1 MNRPRPGVKAPR
13 SGGSAA
19 AGAAVPGG
27 RIGRSMA
34 GRPAKDTLR
43 LGGALAAALFG
54 GALSFVLL
62 LRHHGLDAGALGAA
76 VCDPSNSGCE
86 AVAASDWSAAFGVPL
101 AAVGLAFFASLA
113 LLLGFSLAVGA
124 PLRSRPG
131 RLALRLVAL
140 ALLVDLFLFG
150 VQAFSIGAYCS
161 LCLWTYAANAAA
173 FAGLLPAGFRDRS
186 PLPAAASVRP
196 LWDRAAPAFWV
207 VASVVAAAVLFF
219 DRGLGVRAES
229 SGPDLSLL
237 GVRSARSAAPEE
249 APVKAAGLLPA
260 STAPVSPPQWR
271 VPPFQQQPVREIP
284 LDGVPFRGAAGA
296 PVEIVTFSD
305 FLCPSC
311 RRFALAFDQYAEGP
325 TGPHVALYYRS
336 YPLDN
341 DCAAHLPRALHPGAC
356 EVARGA
362 ACAARQDRFWE
373 YHDRVYLA
381 PPVEPTADDVV
392 RIAEVAGLD
401 ADEFRVCLDSP
412 EAEAAVAADIAEAM
426 RLGVTGTPTIFING
440 RRVPS
445 LDQFADAV
453 LWELGEAGIEVPRD
467 GNSDGDSPAGDSG
480 ADSAPR

>member
-19 AGAAVPGG
+19 AGAAVSGG

-249 APVKAAGLLPA
+249 APVKAAGFLPV
-260 STAPVSPPQWR
+260 SGAPVSPAQWR

-311 RRFALAFDQYAEGP
+311 KRFALAFDQYAEGP
-325 TGPHVALYYRS
+325 FGSHLALYYRS

-341 DCAAHLPRALHPGAC
+341 DCVEHLPRALHPGAC

-426 RLGVTGTPTIFING
+426 RLGVRGTPTVFING

-445 LDQFADAV
+445 LDQFDGAV
-453 LWELGEAGIEVPRD
+453 RWELEKAGIEVSPD

>member
-1 MNRPRPGVKAPR
+1 
-13 SGGSAA
+13 
-19 AGAAVPGG
+19 
-27 RIGRSMA
+27 MA
-34 GRPAKDTLR
+34 GRPARDSLR
-43 LGGALAAALFG
+43 LGGALAAVLVG

-76 VCDPSNSGCE
+76 VCDPANSGCE
-86 AVAASDWSAAFGVPL
+86 AVAASAWSAAFGVPL
-101 AAVGLAFFASLA
+101 AAVGLAFFVSLA
-113 LLLGFSLAVGA
+113 LLLGFSFAAGA
-124 PLRSRPG
+124 PLRSRPV

-140 ALLVDLFLFG
+140 ALVVDLFLFG

-173 FAGLLPAGFRDRS
+173 FAGLLPAGFRGRP
-186 PLPAAASVRP
+186 PLPALAAASSRP

-219 DRGLGVRAES
+219 DRGLGARAES
-229 SGPDLSLL
+229 SDPDLSLL
-237 GVRSARSAAPEE
+237 GVRSAAPD
-249 APVKAAGLLPA
+249 ASPSVKAAGLLPA
-260 STAPVSPPQWR
+260 PGSAAPVRLPQWR

-296 PVEIVTFSD
+296 PVRIVTFSD

-336 YPLDN
+336 YPLDD
-341 DCAAHLPRALHPGAC
+341 DCAEHLPRALHPGAC

-381 PPVEPTADDVV
+381 PPVEPTPDDVV

-412 EAEAAVAADIAEAM
+412 EADAAVAADIAEAM

-440 RRVPS
+440 RRVPG

-453 LWELGEAGIEVPRD
+453 LWELEKAGIEVPP
-467 GNSDGDSPAGDSG
+467 DGDSPAGDS
-480 ADSAPR
+480 AR

>member
-1 MNRPRPGVKAPR
+1 
-13 SGGSAA
+13 
-19 AGAAVPGG
+19 
-27 RIGRSMA
+27 MA
-34 GRPAKDTLR
+34 GRAAKDSLR
-43 LGGALAAALFG
+43 LGGALAAVLVG

-76 VCDPSNSGCE
+76 VCDPANSGCE
-86 AVAASDWSAAFGVPL
+86 AVAASAWSAAFGVPL
-101 AAVGLAFFASLA
+101 AAVGLAFFVSLA

-124 PLRSRPG
+124 PLRSRPA

-140 ALLVDLFLFG
+140 ALLADLFLFG

-173 FAGLLPAGFRDRS
+173 FAGLLPAGFRGRP
-186 PLPAAASVRP
+186 PLPALAAASARP

-219 DRGLGVRAES
+219 DRGLGARAES
-229 SGPDLSLL
+229 SDPDLSLL
-237 GVRSARSAAPEE
+237 GVRSAAPD
-249 APVKAAGLLPA
+249 ASSSVKAAGFLPA
-260 STAPVSPPQWR
+260 PGSAAPVRPPQWR

-296 PVEIVTFSD
+296 PVRIVTFSD

-336 YPLDN
+336 YPLDD
-341 DCAAHLPRALHPGAC
+341 DCAEHLPRALHPGAC

-412 EAEAAVAADIAEAM
+412 EADAAVAADIAEAM

-440 RRVPS
+440 RRVPG

-453 LWELGEAGIEVPRD
+453 LWELAEAGIEVPPD
-467 GNSDGDSPAGDSG
+467 GEAPAGDS
-480 ADSAPR
+480 AR